1 MVMTAHTSR
10 SQFSGPSQPGSAK
23 PIPAAATVAVLSNPP
38 RKAKAA
44 PSDVEISRKA
54 YDIWLSTGQEPGND
68 QEHWFQ
74 AEQQLSQN

>member
-1 MVMTAHTSR
+1 
-10 SQFSGPSQPGSAK
+10 
-23 PIPAAATVAVLSNPP
+23 LSNPP

>member
-1 MVMTAHTSR
+1 
-10 SQFSGPSQPGSAK
+10 
-23 PIPAAATVAVLSNPP
+23 LSNPP

-44 PSDVEISRKA
+44 PSDVETSRKA
-54 YDIWLSTGQEPGND
+54 YDIWLATGQEPGHD